1 MNNMDYS
8 MLAMF
13 FDKMSRKH
21 DSRKILIRAKSLFY
35 EYIRA
40 YLDGNTVN
48 PNEVQNAA
56 LEGIHG
62 TGSTAAQC

>member
-21 DSRKILIRAKSLFY
+21 DARKILIRAKLLIY

-40 YLDGNTVN
+40 HLDGHIINS
-48 PNEVQNAA
+48 NEAQNAA